1 MAEEKPQ
8 KVVSHP
14 KTREDDARGAEPG
27 RYGQKPFE
35 KTEAQCDT
43 VKNDVAQM
51 GVNAV
56 AKKLGINR
64 STLLR
69 HFEEEIEASRTVGAG
84 QAAVKLY
91 KAMMAGEP
99 WAVKHY
105 LHLFGGDEFRDVTR
119 THPRDRKGQPVDDTP
134 IVLDFSS
141 LDLDGKREL
150 LGVFDQ
156 LIAQA
161 AKDEDGDARGH
172 TVQ

>member
-1 MAEEKPQ
+1 MPPQ
-8 KVVSHP
+8 KTLKDIVHP
-14 KTREDDARGAEPG
+14 KVREDDARGATPG
-27 RYGQKPFE
+27 RFGQKPFE
-35 KTEAQCDT
+35 KTEEQSDI
-43 VKNDVAQM
+43 VRNDVAQM
-51 GVNAV
+51 GINAV

-105 LHLFGGDEFRDVTR
+105 LHLFGGDEFRDVSR
-119 THPRDRKGQPVDDTP
+119 AHPRDKKGQTVDDTP
-134 IVLDFSS
+134 IMLDFSS

-161 AKDEDGDARGH
+161 AKDEDGDDRGY